1 MNSEL
6 LITLVIIHVV
16 ALASPGPDFALM
28 VKLASQ
34 ESRRVALAAAAG
46 IAVAILGHTVLS
58 LTGVSLIIKSSATLF
73 ITVQLLGLSYLT
85 WMGLRSIYAAIQHWR
100 DKFYNETVPVVTR
113 KTSVRK
119 GFLQGLYTNLLN
131 PKAMIFFVTLFS
143 AMITPAVSGNEKVVI
158 TVLFVG
164 LTFMWFA
171 FIALVLSKPEIQQ
184 KVKNATPVINLVT
197 GGLFVSVAIAIVSDM
212 F

>member
-113 KTSVRK
+113 TTSVRK